1 MTDPVLST
9 GALVVFALIAV
20 TLVLFVTEVIP
31 TDATAIGVLVSLA
44 VLEPLTGVSAGEAI
58 SGFASTAT
66 ITIVAMYMLSAG
78 IQRTGLVQRLGLSLA
93 RFARGSETRAL
104 AATIATTGPLAGFVN
119 NTPIVAIFIPMI
131 SELAAKTG
139 ISASKLLLP
148 LSYAAI
154 LGGTLTLIGTSTN
167 LLASEF
173 AVELV
178 GRDAIGLFEFS
189 ALGVVILA
197 VGLAY
202 LMTVGRWLTPE
213 RAPVEG
219 DLVDEF
225 DLEDHLSQ
233 VRVRPD
239 ADAVGSTV
247 GDLESRSDAKIR
259 ILQLRRDDGRALAYD
274 EDGTGDH
281 STATAAAGE
290 SPVES
295 AATPSEEEAVATADP
310 PAAPSDHPAGTTGAA
325 ESVTDSSPDS
335 ADGVAAGDA
344 SFASVSPD
352 TRIEADDVLT
362 VHGTLQAVNRFVGD
376 QGLSQLVRRSV
387 TDETFEAA
395 ASDDV
400 LAKAVVPPE
409 SSFAGEKLADSHLRE
424 VYRTTVLAIRRD
436 GELLRT
442 DLGETRLEPGDL
454 LLLQT
459 VPETVEYFGDGTDLV
474 VVDEDALDRLLADE
488 PAERAPL
495 SPKTPIALGIMA
507 GVIGAAALGVLPI
520 VISALA
526 GVFCMVLT
534 GCLSTSDAY
543 DAVSWNVVF
552 LLAGVLP
559 LGIALE
565 ATGGSAVIAGA
576 LGATDP
582 YLSHAGILFLC
593 YLVTGVLA
601 NVITPVAT
609 IVLMTP
615 IAVDTAT
622 SLGAAPFSFLLAVMF
637 AAATSF
643 STPVGYQTNL
653 MVYGPGRYEFTDFLR
668 VGGPLQLLLSVVTSI
683 GIVAIWGV

>member
-9 GALVVFALIAV
+9 GALVVFTLIAV
-20 TLVLFVTEVIP
+20 TLILFVTEVIP

-44 VLEPLTGVSAGEAI
+44 VLEPVTGVSAGDAI

-104 AATIATTGPLAGFVN
+104 AATIVTAGPLAGFVN
-119 NTPIVAIFIPMI
+119 NTPIVAVFIPMI
-131 SELAAKTG
+131 SELAQKTG
-139 ISASKLLLP
+139 VSPSKLLLP

-178 GRDAIGLFEFS
+178 GRDPIGLFEFS
-189 ALGVVILA
+189 ALGVVILV

-202 LMTVGRWLTPE
+202 LMTVGRWLTPG

-225 DLEDHLSQ
+225 DLQDHLTQ

-239 ADAVGSTV
+239 ASAIGSTV
-247 GDLESRSDAKIR
+247 GELESRSTAKVR
-259 ILQLRRDDGRALAYD
+259 ILQLRREDGPELTYD
-274 EDGTGDH
+274 EESTSGAATTEPPIEH
-281 STATAAAGE
+281 STTASNIAGDTHTVDRRE
-290 SPVES
+290 GDGDTTDRSDV
-295 AATPSEEEAVATADP
+295 TPAS
-310 PAAPSDHPAGTTGAA
+310 SDAG
-325 ESVTDSSPDS
+325 
-335 ADGVAAGDA
+335 ADGVV
-344 SFASVSPD
+344 SFASVSPE
-352 TRIEADDVLT
+352 TRIQADDVLT
-362 VHGTLQAVNRFVGD
+362 VHGTLQAVNRFVGT
-376 QGLSQLVRRSV
+376 QGLSQLLRRSV
-387 TDETFEAA
+387 TDETFDGA

-400 LAKAVVPPE
+400 LAKAVVSPE
-409 SSFAGEKLADSHLRE
+409 SSFAGERLADSHLRE

-442 DLGETRLEPGDL
+442 DLGERRLEPGDL
-454 LLLQT
+454 LLIQT
-459 VPETVEYFGDGTDLV
+459 VPETIEYFADGTDLV
-474 VVDEDALDRLLADE
+474 VVDEDTLDRLLADE
-488 PAERAPL
+488 STERASL
-495 SPKTPIALGIMA
+495 SSKTPLAVAIMA
-507 GVIGAAALGVLPI
+507 GVIGVAALGLAPI

-526 GVFCMVLT
+526 GVFCMVVT

-565 ATGGSAVIAGA
+565 ATGGSAVIAEA
-576 LGATDP
+576 LGGTESFLP
-582 YLSHAGILFLC
+582 HAGILLLC
-593 YLVTGVLA
+593 YLVTGILS

-609 IVLMTP
+609 IVLMAP

-622 SLGAAPFSFLLAVMF
+622 RLGADPFSFLLAVTF

-653 MVYGPGRYEFTDFLR
+653 MVYGPGQYEFTDFLR

-683 GIVAIWGV
+683 GIVALWGV